1 MTTPPP
7 PPAFVDLTVQGSVL
21 SSSIIPPTITING
34 WRVHPAYG
42 QRVLPVAPGLVQVDA
57 EAQWW
62 RTYGQATLQFTA
74 APGQTVPVF
83 YAAPMNVFT
92 GGSLGHVPQRRRGAL
107 ATWLMLA
114 GLLTVIVVGIIAVVA
129 AGAP

>member
-7 PPAFVDLTVQGSVL
+7 PPAFVDLTVQGSPF

-34 WRVHPAYG
+34 WRVQPAYG
-42 QRVLPVAPGLVQVDA
+42 RRVLPVAPGHVRVDA

-62 RTYGQATLQFTA
+62 RTYGEATLTFTA

-83 YAAPMNVFT
+83 YAAPMTVFT

-107 ATWLMLA
+107 GAWLTLA
-114 GLLTVIVVGIIAVVA
+114 GLVAVLVA
-129 AGAP
+129 LAALAALAP

>member
-7 PPAFVDLTVQGSVL
+7 PPAFVDLTVQGSSF
-21 SSSIIPPTITING
+21 SSSLIPPTITING
-34 WRVHPAYG
+34 WRVQPGYG
-42 QRVLPVAPGLVQVDA
+42 RRVLPVAPGPVRVDG

-62 RTYGQATLQFTA
+62 RTHGQATLTFTA

-114 GLLTVIVVGIIAVVA
+114 GMLAVIAVVTVAVLA
-129 AGAP
+129 AGTP